1 MSHQDKRNYYD
12 RLNDEELLQI
22 RGRGKD
28 FYVEET
34 QKIVEEI
41 LLSRNIQPPPIPE
54 KEIDIKSIK
63 KPLPKSLFVST
74 LIYILCVGVVKKTY
88 TNFGKGYEDV
98 ILLVL
103 TILYIIFLVIIFIP
117 KTPKLKIKNLK
128 NQIGKNGFNE
138 MMYCSI
144 VGDVNRLKELIEYGG
159 DIDVQDSDGV
169 TALMYSLE
177 SNHVEVTKLLLDSNP
192 DLSLKTNKGNSIIEI
207 SQKLNNE
214 SSKLVLS
221 RLNK

>member
-1 MSHQDKRNYYD
+1 MSNQDKRNYYD

-28 FYVEET
+28 FYDVET

-63 KPLPKSLFVST
+63 KPLPKSLFLST
-74 LIYILCVGVVKKTY
+74 IIYLVCFGIVKKTY
-88 TNFGKGYEDV
+88 TNYGKGYEDL
-98 ILLVL
+98 ILLTL
-103 TILYIIFLVIIFIP
+103 TILYILFVVTIFIP
-117 KTPKLKIKNLK
+117 RNPKTKIKNLK